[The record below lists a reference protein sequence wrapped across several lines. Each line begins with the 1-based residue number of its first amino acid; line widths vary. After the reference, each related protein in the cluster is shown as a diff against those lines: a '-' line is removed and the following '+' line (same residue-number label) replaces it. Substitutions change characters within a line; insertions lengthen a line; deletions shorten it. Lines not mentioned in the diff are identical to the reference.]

1 MGCAVNQDSALPGG
15 SASTGEVETEI
26 ISSKQ
31 LYQTF
36 MKLVEGNTINFIT
49 QGNRQQHQANAAYNK
64 SGGAAANDDDFN

>member
-1 MGCAVNQDSALPGG
+1 VNQDSALPG
-15 SASTGEVETEI
+15 ASTTTGDVETEI

-49 QGNRQQHQANAAYNK
+49 QGNRQQLQALNNPGYNK

>member
-1 MGCAVNQDSALPGG
+1 LNQDAALPGQG
-15 SASTGEVETEI
+15 SNIGDVETEI

-49 QGNRQQHQANAAYNK
+49 HGGSKGHQ
-64 SGGAAANDDDFN
+64 